1 MGKFS
6 GKVAVVTG
14 GNRGIGRAI
23 VERLVQ
29 DGATVVFSYN
39 SNPKDANDVVAAVEK
54 AGGKAVA
61 VQANVAKL
69 AEVKKLFEA
78 ADKFGRLD
86 MLVNNAGVPS
96 GGMLESI
103 TEEEF
108 DRVVNVNVK
117 GVLFCTQ
124 EAVKRLK
131 SGGRII
137 NITSSSANFPTA
149 GVSLYTMSK
158 LAPKAFTMCWAKEL
172 GPRGITVNGVSPGA
186 TVPGMFENAPPAV
199 KEMAEKGSPFGRL
212 GRADEMGSV
221 VSFLCSEDASWISG
235 EHILVNGAG
244 IA

>member
-23 VERLVQ
+23 VERLAQ

-39 SNPKDANDVVAAVEK
+39 SNPKDANEAVAAVEK

-69 AEVKKLFEA
+69 ADVKKLFEA

-86 MLVNNAGVPS
+86 FLVNNAGVPS
-96 GGMLESI
+96 GGMLETI

-108 DRVVNVNVK
+108 DRVIGVNVK
-117 GVLFCTQ
+117 GVLFATQ
-124 EAVKRLK
+124 EAVKRLQ
-131 SGGRII
+131 SGGRIV
-137 NITSSSANFPTA
+137 NITSSSTSFPQA

-158 LAPKAFTMCWAKEL
+158 TAPRAFTACWAKEL
-172 GPRGITVNGVSPGA
+172 GGRGITVNGVSPGA
-186 TVPGMFENAPPAV
+186 TVPGMFEQAPPGV
-199 KEMAEKGSPFGRL
+199 KERAAKGSPFGRL
-212 GRADEMGSV
+212 GRADEIGSI

-235 EHILVNGAG
+235 EHILANGAG
-244 IA
+244 VS

>member
-23 VERLVQ
+23 VERLAQ

-39 SNPKDANDVVAAVEK
+39 SNPKDANEAVAAVEK

-69 AEVKKLFEA
+69 ADVKKLFEE
-78 ADKFGRLD
+78 ADKVGPVNF
-86 MLVNNAGVPS
+86 LVNNAGVPS
-96 GGMLESI
+96 GGMLETI

-108 DRVVNVNVK
+108 DRVMNVNVK

-124 EAVKRLK
+124 EAVKRMK
-131 SGGRII
+131 SGGRVV
-137 NITSSSANFPTA
+137 NITSSSHHFPSP

-158 LAPKAFTMCWAKEL
+158 TAPRAFTACWAKEL
-172 GPRGITVNGVSPGA
+172 GGRGITVNGVSPGA
-186 TVPGMFENAPPAV
+186 TVPGMFDNAPPAI

-212 GRADEMGSV
+212 GRADEMAGV

-244 IA
+244 VA